1 MKKWRWVMMK
11 IKIINYNGYLIDS
24 INWAIDEDFSE
35 LTKCRIAF
43 NKTSAADIM
52 KMDNISDYT
61 KILLSAVAG
70 AVIQHVI
77 DCHPDAMRD
86 FDNMYM
92 SFENE

>member
-1 MKKWRWVMMK
+1 MK
-11 IKIINYNGYLIDS
+11 INICNYNGYLIDS
-24 INWAIDEDFSE
+24 INWAIEEDFSE
-35 LTKCRIAF
+35 LTKIRIPF

-52 KMDNISDYT
+52 EMDNISDYS

-77 DCHPDAMRD
+77 DCHPDTMSD

-92 SFENE
+92 SFE

>member
-1 MKKWRWVMMK
+1 MK
-11 IKIINYNGYLIDS
+11 IKIINCRVVVDS
-24 INWAIDEDFSE
+24 IDWVLDEDFSE
-35 LTKCRIAF
+35 LVNMGCILL

-52 KMDNISDYT
+52 KMDNISDYA

-77 DCHPDAMRD
+77 DCHPDMMRE
-86 FDNMYM
+86 FDSMYM